1 METIKC
7 FKRFKDLRR
16 VTPDGRIYILRKRIR
31 PFTQKLINLKMSDA
45 KVMEVQ
51 G

>member
-1 METIKC
+1 MEKTNQSGRIG
-7 FKRFKDLRR
+7 DIRR
-16 VTPDGRIYILRKRIR
+16 VTPDGRVYILRKRIR

-51 G
+51 R